1 MARWVE
7 SAVGLGSGFWKS
19 GSFKGKMMTARMT
32 VALLGVSMIF
42 GACSNGAGTA
52 AFDSAALDTDDQ
64 KASYGIGLNVGQ
76 QIADTRDRLDR
87 AAFMR
92 GIEDA
97 LQGNDPA
104 LERAE
109 LQTVLQA
116 FGEQIQAGAAEAR
129 TAQAE
134 ENAAAGEAYLAENGA
149 RDGVTTTES
158 GLQYEE
164 LRAGEGASPTA
175 EDEVR
180 LHYRGTLIDG
190 TEFDSSY
197 DGDPVVFAA
206 GRLIPGFTE
215 ALLLMQGGSH
225 FRIVIPS
232 DIAYGPNGSG
242 GAIGP
247 NATLVFEIEMFEVV
261 Q

>member
-1 MARWVE
+1 M
-7 SAVGLGSGFWKS
+7 
-19 GSFKGKMMTARMT
+19 
-32 VALLGVSMIF
+32 GVSMAL
-42 GACSNGAGTA
+42 GACSNGGGTA
-52 AFDSAALDTDDQ
+52 AFDSAALDSDDQ

-76 QIADTRDRLDR
+76 QIADTKDRLDR
-87 AAFMR
+87 LAFMR

-104 LERAE
+104 LERGE

-116 FGEQIQAGAAEAR
+116 FGEQIQAAAN
-129 TAQAE
+129 E
-134 ENAAAGEAYLAENGA
+134 ERALSADANAAAGEAYLAENGA
-149 RDGVTTTES
+149 RDGVTTTAS
-158 GLQYEE
+158 GLQYEI

-175 EDEVR
+175 DDQVR

-190 TEFDSSY
+190 EEFDSSY
-197 DGDPVVFAA
+197 EGDPVVFAA

-215 ALLLMQGGSH
+215 ALLLMQEGSH

-247 NATLVFEIEMFEVV
+247 NATLIFEIEMFEVV